1 LYRISGC
8 DRTVKEL
15 KEKFLK
21 VKTVPLLS
29 KVDDIHVICS
39 PLKDFLCNLKEPLLT
54 FWLSKAF
61 MEVAEITDKDNS
73 TAAMYQAVSEL
84 PQANRDTLAFLMIHL
99 QRVSQSPDTKM
110 DIANLAKVFGPTI
123 VAHTVPNPDPV
134 TMFQDIKRQLKVVE
148 RLFSPVLSAPGV
160 LESVRDGGPREHRQP
175 ERQWKLN
182 TTHTRR

>member
-1 LYRISGC
+1 
-8 DRTVKEL
+8 
-15 KEKFLK
+15 
-21 VKTVPLLS
+21 
-29 KVDDIHVICS
+29 
-39 PLKDFLCNLKEPLLT
+39 
-54 FWLSKAF
+54 
-61 MEVAEITDKDNS
+61 
-73 TAAMYQAVSEL
+73 
-84 PQANRDTLAFLMIHL
+84 MIHL